1 MGFGIISTS
10 ILLVEVK
17 KVITYREIDSSCL
30 DEYDKIPMLVNV
42 KSILKL
48 EKIENG
54 FGRILLKK
62 LQPKNK

>member
-1 MGFGIISTS
+1 M
-10 ILLVEVK
+10 
-17 KVITYREIDSSCL
+17 ITYREIDSSCL

-54 FGRILLKK
+54 FRRILLKK

>member
-1 MGFGIISTS
+1 MGFGMISTS